1 LLFAFLKVAGGIMK
15 SVSFRTFVLVVAAV
29 ALLACGKT
37 LSESERSYANACVK
51 MLKGE
56 SYRKLCECGATV
68 VVPKL
73 TPGELK
79 AYVASPDLLGKP
91 MTPESVAPLGFTLED
106 FSSLGVKRQASFD
119 EMRKTC
125 GGAT

>member
-1 LLFAFLKVAGGIMK
+1 MK
-15 SVSFRTFVLVVAAV
+15 TVSFRAFILTMVALL
-29 ALLACGKT
+29 LLACGKS
-37 LSESERSYANACVK
+37 LSEPERSYAEACVR

-56 SYRKLCECGATV
+56 AYRKLCECGATV

-79 AYVASPDLLGKP
+79 AYIASPDLLGKP
-91 MTPESVAPLGFTLED
+91 MTPESVAPLGFTIQD
-106 FSSLGVKRQASFD
+106 FSNLGVKRQAAFE

-125 GGAT
+125 GGAA

>member
-1 LLFAFLKVAGGIMK
+1 MRSASIKV
-15 SVSFRTFVLVVAAV
+15 VVLVFIAIG
-29 ALLACGKT
+29 LLACGKALT
-37 LSESERSYANACVK
+37 EPERAYADACVK

-56 SYRKLCECGATV
+56 AYRKLCECGARI

-79 AYVASPDLLGKP
+79 AYISSPDLIGKP
-91 MTPESVAPLGFTLED
+91 MTQESAARLGFTLEE
-106 FSSLGVKRQASFD
+106 FSSLGVKRQASFE
-119 EMRKTC
+119 EMSKTC